1 MATDTIPPL
10 PEARSPY
17 ANGVAPP
24 AAPGPTAEE
33 LRGQARADLDS
44 LPDWALDDVAEWL
57 AECAEHC
64 RRFPLDGLP
73 PLPPAEAVQIVT
85 VGSVTHLPPNRYPA
99 HVELD

>member
-10 PEARSPY
+10 PEARAPY

-33 LRGQARADLDS
+33 LRRQARADLDS

-57 AECAEHC
+57 EICAEHC

-73 PLPPAEAVQIVT
+73 PLPPRGEGVSYPMVIV
-85 VGSVTHLPPNRYPA
+85 GPPVVNTYPT